1 MSVGSAEGEA
11 CALGKCIGN
20 VINGVGEGKGDIVH
34 EGVSKPKVVWSELKC
49 QGKGHVGRNENAL
62 WVPRNRDVY
71 RYFPLSANGN
81 ENGPLKPSAGNSD
94 SNAYEK
100 DEAIMLLLFC

>member
-11 CALGKCIGN
+11 CALGKYIGN

-34 EGVSKPKVVWSELKC
+34 EGSKFKVVWSKLKC
-49 QGKGHVGRNENAL
+49 LGKVHVGRNENAL

-71 RYFPLSANGN
+71 GYFPLSASTN

-94 SNAYEK
+94 SNVYEK

>member
-1 MSVGSAEGEA
+1 MGSAEGEA

-34 EGVSKPKVVWSELKC
+34 KGFRNPKLCDQSSSARGRVMLEEMKMLFRCLRTEMCMDIFLYVQVVMKMDHLNLP
-49 QGKGHVGRNENAL
+49 H
-62 WVPRNRDVY
+62 
-71 RYFPLSANGN
+71 
-81 ENGPLKPSAGNSD
+81 GNSD
-94 SNAYEK
+94 SNDYEK